1 MYEELVQNIANL
13 AVAKENLLKK
23 GLTKYLVLSLFAGLY
38 VGLGIILIFTIGGVV
53 GDSPYKRV
61 IMGASFGIALSLVLM
76 AGSELFTGN
85 NMIMT
90 VGSLEKKVSWLTTL
104 KIWVYSY
111 IGNFAGSIL
120 AAWLFFMAGL
130 GNGPVGEFIV
140 KTTELKMNA
149 PFMDLFF
156 KGILCNIL
164 VCLAVLT
171 FIKLKEETAK
181 LIMVFWCLFAFITSG
196 FEHSI
201 ANMTLLTIG
210 LLLPHPETVSLLGL
224 MNNLIPVTLGNMVG
238 GAVVLGFGYWY
249 VGNGK
254 NKLAK

>member
-201 ANMTLLTIG
+201 ANMALLTIG

>member
-38 VGLGIILIFTIGGVV
+38 VGLGIILIFTIGGVL

-90 VGSLEKKVSWLTTL
+90 VGLLEKKVSWLTTL
-104 KIWVYSY
+104 KIWLFSY

-130 GNGPVGEFIV
+130 GNGSVGEFIV

-149 PFMDLFF
+149 PFIDLFF

-181 LIMVFWCLFAFITSG
+181 LIMIFWCLFAFITSG

-254 NKLAK
+254 TKLAK